1 MTINIMSCLDHNR
14 QKKGI
19 PLLKAFPQNLT
30 LLTGRIAIEDKISS
44 TTGFWNPSFEKSVDE
59 INHSNQQ

>member
-1 MTINIMSCLDHNR
+1 MTINIMSCLDHQR

-30 LLTGRIAIEDKISS
+30 FLTGRIAIEDKICS
-44 TTGFWNPSFEKSVDE
+44 TTGF
-59 INHSNQQ
+59 